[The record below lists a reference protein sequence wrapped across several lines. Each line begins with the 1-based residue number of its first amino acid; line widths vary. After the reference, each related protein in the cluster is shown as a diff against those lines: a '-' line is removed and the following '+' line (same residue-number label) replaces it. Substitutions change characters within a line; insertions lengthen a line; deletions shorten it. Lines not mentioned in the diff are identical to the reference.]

1 MGPGTKKPAERTNKG
16 NLSDIFKFMLDQ
28 GAGTARGIYRGT
40 VGLPGD
46 LESLVRLGI
55 GGEQYLPTSED
66 VGKPGKWYSAPP
78 LKPLLKGDN
87 PYDTIGQFYN
97 LPIYGG
103 AAKAGVR
110 GLKHFGN
117 KAVNGPFDESKR
129 AFGKKAAAI
138 GGAAAL
144 APMIKLSEHLAP
156 AVKKADDFIPVE
168 DMNKFI
174 KEPAKAVS
182 KHKFNS
188 LKEYN
193 DYLNER
199 VLKEQPDQHYLLNG
213 IDDLEAENL
222 YKQNKVF
229 SKSRIARQE
238 EDSYNR
244 LKKTQDIY
252 DRGGS
257 GSESWDDW
265 MEYDRFSH
273 TLNAFSPQAKA
284 EMKAFKNSVIDPA
297 DEAFRAGAPHW
308 SELLDD
314 YIKWN
319 HDIPY

>member
-1 MGPGTKKPAERTNKG
+1 MGPGTRKPAERTNSG

-78 LKPLLKGDN
+78 LKPLLEGDN

-103 AAKAGVR
+103 AAKAGVK
-110 GLKHFGN
+110 GLKHFGG
-117 KAVNGPFDESKR
+117 KAVNGSFDESKR

-144 APMIKLSEHLAP
+144 APLIKLSEHLAP
-156 AVKKADDFIPVE
+156 AAKKADDFVPIE

-193 DYLNER
+193 DYLNNIE
-199 VLKEQPDQHYLLNG
+199 LKGIKDNQGPGMKRFFAEMDEQEYN
-213 IDDLEAENL
+213 
-222 YKQNKVF
+222 F
-229 SKSRIARQE
+229 SKANI
-238 EDSYNR
+238 
-244 LKKTQDIY
+244 K
-252 DRGGS
+252 
-257 GSESWDDW
+257 SEKPKLDYRTGKIPDYQTAIIN
-265 MEYDRFSH
+265 E
-273 TLNAFSPQAKA
+273 FSPQAKA

-319 HDIPY
+319 NDIPY